1 MRKYYLFMIKN
12 DYYQVYKRNSQVL
25 YRTLENLYQLSKP
38 NFQYGVSLFDNI
50 CQPFSVK
57 LLNNYIKNR
66 IPYQMYSDKVIELHS
81 TQEKTKIQINYAT
94 IIIISNVNFPS
105 ILKIFNIYNKRIF
118 VCDFR
123 NQDYFWLNEQTL
135 KRK

>member
-66 IPYQMYSDKVIELHS
+66 IPYQMYSDKVIELYS
-81 TQEKTKIQINYAT
+81 AQEKMKLQINYAT
-94 IIIISNVNFPS
+94 IIIVSNVNFPS
-105 ILKIFNIYNKRIF
+105 IFKVFNIYNKRIF
-118 VCDFR
+118 VCDFQ
-123 NQDYFWLNEQTL
+123 NEDYFWLNEQTL